1 MTPAARLSFLL
12 YLVLAVS
19 ANAQPPAKDA
29 GIAPGVRRAM
39 AAAREHLR
47 TGRPAEAVVV
57 LEAEILNADGSAPFL
72 NLLRDSYTARLRDL
86 QAQKAD
92 PAAIELVRHRLGSL
106 DAKPAAA
113 ALGPAPVS
121 DAAADIHPP
130 APPIPDAPPD
140 LPPPPGPTPH
150 DTAAGVVPSSLS
162 AVSGEVADPFRQPI
176 RDQALTAGNLARAS
190 EAFANRRYAQAE
202 SLFAQAARHQES
214 FSPAQRDEW
223 VYSRLHRVAMRLNG
237 GNVPAGD
244 LAALA
249 REVSEAM
256 KAGSEHV
263 ATFGNQLLAEVRRR
277 NPGAVGS
284 SVEGDWQSVE
294 TPNFRVL
301 HRGQSAAAAEVGQ
314 TAEAARKDMY
324 DRWAGAFAAPW
335 APKCDI
341 YLHATASDYARATR
355 KPADGPGHST
365 VGAKGG
371 QVVSRRIDLRLDEP
385 ALLDATLPSEVTQV
399 VLADL
404 FADQP
409 LPRWATVGMAALSES
424 PEGVARYRRAVPT
437 LLREKKLFAVG
448 PFLDQANFP
457 EPASVTTFYAESV
470 SLVSYLVELKGP
482 KAFATFLREAPRR
495 GYARALTSH
504 YGFKDP
510 AELQDR
516 WVKYVLGGE

>member
-1 MTPAARLSFLL
+1 MTRPAAFGFLL
-12 YLVLAVS
+12 CLVFTTFLDAE
-19 ANAQPPAKDA
+19 PPTKDA
-29 GIAPGVRRAM
+29 GVQRAT

-47 TGRPAEAVVV
+47 TGRPAEAVAV
-57 LEAEILNADGSAPFL
+57 LEAELLNADGNAAFL
-72 NLLRDSYTARLRDL
+72 SLLRDCYTAHLRDL
-86 QAQKAD
+86 QALKSD
-92 PAAIELVRHRLGSL
+92 PAIVESVRRRLRAL
-106 DAKPAAA
+106 DARPAAT
-113 ALGPAPVS
+113 LGPAPAS
-121 DAAADIHPP
+121 DVAADVHPP

-140 LPPPPGPTPH
+140 LPTPGPAPR
-150 DTAAGVVPSSLS
+150 DPAAGLVPPLPP
-162 AVSGEVADPFRQPI
+162 VPGDMADPFQQSI
-176 RDQALTAGNLARAS
+176 RDPSPAPGTLARAS
-190 EAFANRRYAQAE
+190 EAFANRQYAQAAN
-202 SLFAQAARHQES
+202 LFAEAARVRET
-214 FSPAQRDEW
+214 FSATQRDEW
-223 VYSRLHRVAMRLNG
+223 AYSRLHGVAKRLNG
-237 GNVPAGD
+237 ANVTTGD

-249 REVSEAM
+249 REVGQAM

-263 ATFGNQLLAEVRRR
+263 APFGNQLLAEIRRR
-277 NPGAVGS
+277 NPAAPGS
-284 SVEGDWQSVE
+284 LTEAGWQSIE

-301 HRGQSAAAAEVGQ
+301 HRGHPAAAEIGQ

-324 DRWAGAFAAPW
+324 DRWAGAPAAVW
-335 APKCDI
+335 TPKCDI
-341 YLHATASDYARATR
+341 YVHASGADYARATG

-365 VGAKGG
+365 VGTKGG

-385 ALLDATLPSEVTQV
+385 ALLDGTLPSEVTQV

-409 LPRWATVGMAALSES
+409 LPRWALVGMAALSES

-448 PFLDQANFP
+448 PFLDRPSFP

-504 YGFKDP
+504 YGFKDS
-510 AELQDR
+510 AELQDK
-516 WVKYVLGGE
+516 WVKHVLGGE